1 MSAEQTAP
9 ASSLM
14 VAKRYECE
22 KSCKVSGGLGHGYDI
37 QTNIPST
44 VTESANPPG
53 VRDCPTAFGHRISSQ
68 ASDDI
73 IVGGGLRAEIDK
85 GEGLGPVESP
95 RASRARES

>member
-37 QTNIPST
+37 QTNIPSA
-44 VTESANPPG
+44 VTEGANPPG
-53 VRDCPTAFGHRISSQ
+53 IRDCPTAFTRIRPQ
-68 ASDDI
+68 ASDDVA
-73 IVGGGLRAEIDK
+73 VGSRLRAEIDK
-85 GEGLGPVESP
+85 GEGLRRVESP
-95 RASRARES
+95 RDSRARES

>member
-37 QTNIPST
+37 QTNIPSA
-44 VTESANPPG
+44 VTEGANPPG
-53 VRDCPTAFGHRISSQ
+53 IRDCPTAFTRIRPQ
-68 ASDDI
+68 ASDDVA
-73 IVGGGLRAEIDK
+73 VGSRLRAEIDK
-85 GEGLGPVESP
+85 GECVGSVISLRVPS
-95 RASRARES
+95 STSK